1 MSRGQLVPF
10 ANLRASGVTGPPT
23 SGTWT
28 AGTAVTDNLGRIWVC
43 TTAGTPGQWATS
55 GGTLLASVRTTGS
68 PTTTGL
74 ADLTSI
80 TFTAP
85 AQPVLIR
92 YELAECTNNTAGKG
106 VSAIIADASDNI
118 LQVSDYLDSASGA
131 NSRRKLM
138 VEYLADTLTYG
149 TSYTFK
155 GRWNVTG
162 VAGTATARIP
172 LGGGVH
178 ATQMLAIAG

>member
-1 MSRGQLVPF
+1 MSRGQLLPY
-10 ANLRASGVTGPPT
+10 ANIRASGVTGPPT
-23 SGTWT
+23 TGTWAAQST
-28 AGTAVTDNLGRIWVC
+28 TVDNLGRVWVC

-55 GGTLLASVRTTGS
+55 GGTILASVKTTGS

-92 YELAECTNNTAGKG
+92 YELAECTNNTAAKG
-106 VSAIIADASDNI
+106 VSAIIADSSDNI
-118 LQVSDYLDSASGA
+118 LQVSDYLDTASAA
-131 NSRRKLM
+131 NARRKLM
-138 VEYLADTLTYG
+138 VEYLAEGLTYG

-162 VAGTATARIP
+162 VGGTATARIP

-178 ATQMLAIAG
+178 ATMMLAICG